1 LRMKKESIGA
11 EARAG
16 AGTRPADGGD

>member
-1 LRMKKESIGA
+1 LPF

-16 AGTRPADGGD
+16 AGTRVATSAFKGAATG